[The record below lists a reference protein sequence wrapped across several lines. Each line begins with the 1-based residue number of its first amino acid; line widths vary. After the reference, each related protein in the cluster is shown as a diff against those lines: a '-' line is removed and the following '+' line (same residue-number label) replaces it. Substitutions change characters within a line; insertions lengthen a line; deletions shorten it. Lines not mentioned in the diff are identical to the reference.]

1 MRSSRG
7 IRRRDAAGR
16 RGRKYLAFLRRH
28 CIQVAVAQ
36 ILVVR
41 PPIIMRIGLTHLL
54 PILGLVLLTGC
65 EKRTHVSADYEFVQP
80 RTYLIESGSPE
91 RSLYYKGKRVW
102 WNVLMGSDETCHN
115 GILVFMST
123 VPRGEGGS
131 NVSPQIFAI
140 RGAGPPVVLSGR
152 ILNQPFKAESS
163 HVAGSIYE
171 LESLAPIANG
181 VRVVFMIGVADNGSD
196 ITVTHDLLWTE
207 IEGWVQE
214 AETSASLQIAPLG
227 NYRVL
232 PMQRPNT
239 ALEPTPTSH

>member
-1 MRSSRG
+1 
-7 IRRRDAAGR
+7 
-16 RGRKYLAFLRRH
+16 
-28 CIQVAVAQ
+28 
-36 ILVVR
+36 
-41 PPIIMRIGLTHLL
+41 MRIALTHLL
-54 PILGLVLLTGC
+54 LILDLVLLAGC
-65 EKRTHVSADYEFVQP
+65 AKRTHVSADYDFVQ
-80 RTYLIESGSPE
+80 RGTYLIESGRTE
-91 RSLYYKGKRVW
+91 LSLYYKGKKVW

-115 GILVFMST
+115 GIFVFMST
-123 VPRGEGGS
+123 VPRGEGG
-131 NVSPQIFAI
+131 NTVFPQILAI
-140 RGAGPPVVLSGR
+140 RDAGPPVVLSER
-152 ILNQPFKAESS
+152 ILNQPFRADSS

-207 IEGWVQE
+207 IEGWMQE

-232 PMQRPNT
+232 PMRRPNT